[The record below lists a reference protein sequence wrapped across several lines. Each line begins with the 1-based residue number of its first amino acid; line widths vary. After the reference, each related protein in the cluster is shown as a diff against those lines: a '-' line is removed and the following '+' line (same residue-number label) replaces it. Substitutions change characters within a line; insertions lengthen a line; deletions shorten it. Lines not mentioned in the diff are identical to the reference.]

1 MRRVIKL
8 IRIRNQTSHPT
19 GPSHRFI
26 RYFNVISCGLC
37 PLYLLPELSTWLP
50 GFYARSFHVR
60 FLWAKRHWDRFFFLA
75 APAFFRQNHS
85 TSDPYFSSSKC
96 CSYREDERE
105 KLRTFQ
111 KATLFRKFRTIR
123 KKVTVTL
130 ILAEVI
136 PLCYNTQMWPY
147 EYSLTQTDLVLLYLF
162 TGDRFRS
169 SRPSS
174 DKLYYYYYYLFFT
187 CNWVD
192 TRWLGSLH
200 VTLARTIKILL

>member
-1 MRRVIKL
+1 ML
-8 IRIRNQTSHPT
+8 
-19 GPSHRFI
+19 
-26 RYFNVISCGLC
+26 
-37 PLYLLPELSTWLP
+37 
-50 GFYARSFHVR
+50 FHVVCAPYIYYQNSQHGCPVSMPGHFMWDFCGQR
-60 FLWAKRHWDRFFFLA
+60 GIGTDFSFLLLRLSSVRIIPPVIHTFLHLNVVLTV
-75 APAFFRQNHS
+75 R
-85 TSDPYFSSSKC
+85 TK
-96 CSYREDERE
+96 ERR
-105 KLRTFQ
+105 LGTFQ
-111 KATLFRKFRTIR
+111 EAKLFRKFRTIR

-174 DKLYYYYYYLFFT
+174 DKLYCYYYYYLFVT

-200 VTLARTIKILL
+200 VTLALTIKILL